1 MWNFQTNTHL
11 SFRSLRVL
19 LDFSGILCAADE
31 LLSGSIQGDN
41 PRGVGV
47 DTSLHNLERTKS
59 GVEEEKLGGGGRNG
73 REQEEEGREMED
85 EKHRQ
90 KQVEVL

>member
-1 MWNFQTNTHL
+1 MDL
-11 SFRSLRVL
+11 
-19 LDFSGILCAADE
+19 SGILCATDE
-31 LLSGSIQGDN
+31 LLSSSIQGDN

-47 DTSLHNLERTKS
+47 DTSPHTLERNKRG
-59 GVEEEKLGGGGRNG
+59 GVEEEKWGGERNE